1 MCMLLD
7 TYNGAVNHSLMCVMC
22 IVVYVQVSADLTPE
36 TKSRVGVQFTLFKI
50 LGLLP
55 IKAPDS
61 AKGQLDTTF
70 VDEELRISRGDKGKF
85 VHSQLYVR
93 SCIVLNLIDIHI
105 RKHSHRSPCGVSEPA
120 GCSDSWCAHAGNV
133 FVLTMEDPSGKP

>member
-1 MCMLLD
+1 MVLQK
-7 TYNGAVNHSLMCVMC
+7 HSVMCVF
-22 IVVYVQVSADLTPE
+22 VYVQVSADLTPE
-36 TKSRVGVQFTLFKI
+36 TQSRVGVQFTLFKI

-85 VHSQLYVR
+85 AHTYR
-93 SCIVLNLIDIHI
+93 SCIVVN
-105 RKHSHRSPCGVSEPA
+105 RKDKNVLVILQDLFR
-120 GCSDSWCAHAGNV
+120 WCTWTCR
-133 FVLTMEDPSGKP
+133 L

>member
-1 MCMLLD
+1 MVLLN
-7 TYNGAVNHSLMCVMC
+7 YSLMC
-22 IVVYVQVSADLTPE
+22 IFVYVQVSADLTPE

-70 VDEELRISRGDKGKF
+70 VDEELRISRGDKGMFAHTPK
-85 VHSQLYVR
+85 VHAKLHCPQLNR
-93 SCIVLNLIDIHI
+93 HTHT
-105 RKHSHRSPCGVSEPA
+105 RKHSHRKLPL
-120 GCSDSWCAHAGNV
+120 WC
-133 FVLTMEDPSGKP
+133 T